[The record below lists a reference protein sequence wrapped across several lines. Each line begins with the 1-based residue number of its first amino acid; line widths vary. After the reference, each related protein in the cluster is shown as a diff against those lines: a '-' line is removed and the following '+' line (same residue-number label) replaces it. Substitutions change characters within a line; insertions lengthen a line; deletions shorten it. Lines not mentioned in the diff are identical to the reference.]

1 MFEETLHSEE
11 CSWFED
17 QHDDDEDYGLFDEE
31 DEADEEDEDED
42 EDDLDDRARPFIEY
56 RCSPGCRF
64 SPTIRGVVERYLEE
78 ARVLLNVRSGA
89 LVVPDLDDR
98 LWRASYLSAAGQL
111 ATLLTAWTEH
121 RGDVVGAMLAV
132 TPKTPR
138 SVFARVEHDVRDL
151 YILTAT
157 IGLNPRSIHRWGTDW
172 ATQLW
177 LFERELVAAPD
188 SLTGSRW
195 ETSAH
200 RSHFYAC
207 RDRMR
212 AADPEEREAYRAR
225 DAKRRKTRHRK
236 EYLAEYEARPEV
248 RAKRAAQKRAARA
261 AARARRSQP
270 EQNEMLPLSATDPVD
285 VSREATGDAPAVATE
300 ASGGDVG
307 DCPRIII
314 AEGSASTPSPAAKRA
329 RAA

>member
-1 MFEETLHSEE
+1 MFEETLQSEE

-17 QHDDDEDYGLFDEE
+17 EDNDEDYDLFDEE
-31 DEADEEDEDED
+31 DEADDEDEDED
-42 EDDLDDRARPFIEY
+42 EDDRDDRAPPFIEY

-64 SPTIRGVVERYLEE
+64 SPTVRGLVERHLKE

-111 ATLLTAWTEH
+111 ATLLAAWTEH

-138 SVFARVEHDVRDL
+138 PVFARVEHDVRDL

-157 IGLNPRSIHRWGTDW
+157 IGLNPRSIHQWGTDW
-172 ATQLW
+172 STQIW
-177 LFERELVAAPD
+177 LFERELVAAPN

-236 EYLAEYEARPEV
+236 EYLAEYGARPEV
-248 RAKRAAQKRAARA
+248 RAKRAASKRAARA
-261 AARARRSQP
+261 AARDRA
-270 EQNEMLPLSATDPVD
+270 
-285 VSREATGDAPAVATE
+285 REAHEPAAPSLTSSHIGTDSRLSGEGNGTTADHCATGASDSDSVPCMDPRLPAGDAK
-300 ASGGDVG
+300 
-307 DCPRIII
+307 
-314 AEGSASTPSPAAKRA
+314 AA
-329 RAA
+329 

>member
-11 CSWFED
+11 CAWFED
-17 QHDDDEDYGLFDEE
+17 QDEHDEDYDLFDEE
-31 DEADEEDEDED
+31 DEADD
-42 EDDLDDRARPFIEY
+42 EDDDDVDDRAPPFIEY

-138 SVFARVEHDVRDL
+138 SVFAHVEHDVRDL

-157 IGLNPRSIHRWGTDW
+157 IGLNPRSIYRWGTDW
-172 ATQLW
+172 STQLA

-188 SLTGSRW
+188 SLTGLRW
-195 ETSAH
+195 ETSQH
-200 RSHFYAC
+200 RKHFYAC
-207 RDRMR
+207 RDGMR

-225 DAKRRKTRHRK
+225 DAKRRRTRHRK
-236 EYLAEYEARPEV
+236 EYLAEYEARPDV

-270 EQNEMLPLSATDPVD
+270 EQKEMLPLSAAAPVD
-285 VSREATGDAPAVATE
+285 LSREATGDAPAELVPSE
-300 ASGGDVG
+300 ASAADVG
-307 DCPRIII
+307 DRPRVII
-314 AEGSASTPSPAAKRA
+314 AQSTASTPSPAANRT